1 MKQVIFLILLVLG
14 IVGCSEDKYEQTIRE
29 VYGKEVAPTFEEGNK
44 VYFLNYAG
52 QLLKISEDEPKLKN
66 KIDKTTQQVG
76 KKSMEVPTKDEKG
89 IVTFYEWETPNVVVL
104 LVSNKSA
111 VKENNHITISVKE
124 K

>member
-1 MKQVIFLILLVLG
+1 MKRVIFLMFLVLG
-14 IVGCSEDKYEQTIRE
+14 MVGCSVDKYEQAIRE
-29 VYGKEVAPTFEEGNK
+29 VNGKEVTPTFEEGNK

-52 QLLKISEDEPKLKN
+52 QLLKISEDELKLKN

-76 KKSMEVPTKDEKG
+76 KKSMELPTKDEKG